1 MAIEKKDVA
10 VAGLT
15 AAVAAVAGAQAATA
29 ADVIAPEPY
38 VHDWSGAYIGVAA
51 GVMFGGDFPYETGS
65 GNDYDVANDF
75 IFGGF
80 VGVNHQ
86 WADSGFV
93 MGGELALQSGFD
105 GDNDNA
111 DNDYEIDWILDGKLK
126 LGFAMD
132 EFMIYVFG
140 GPSFFAATRE
150 DGDNSDYGEGGVN
163 YGIGADWMVW
173 EHFSIGAEIMGRT
186 IIDPYTYSSN
196 NGKDYSHWQGML
208 RAAFHF

>member
-1 MAIEKKDVA
+1 MTIEKKDLA

-29 ADVIAPEPY
+29 ADVVAPEPY

-51 GVMFGGDFPYETGS
+51 GVMFGGDYPGATSS

-111 DNDYEIDWILDGKLK
+111 DNDYEVDWILDGKLK

-132 EFMIYVFG
+132 EFMIYIFG
-140 GPSFFAATRE
+140 GPSFLQVTRE
-150 DGDNSDYGEGGVN
+150 SSYSDDYGYGGIN

-173 EHFSIGAEIMGRT
+173 EHFSLGAEILGRT
-186 IIDPYTYSSN
+186 VIDPYTASSE
-196 NGKDYSHWQGML
+196 NGKDYTHWQGML